1 MHANISALPRSWIPT
16 RLYWTC
22 RVPPFLAALIKSP
35 YLSIDNTVR
44 KRNTVL
50 LKEKVKHSLR
60 SVSSR
65 FSLNDKFAATR
76 QKNEFGGDDA
86 SIIDCMTLA
95 DNSTVAANPGAPD
108 PNALDGAERGIKGVV
123 VSKKKF
129 LLVKTGDSE
138 EDTDL
143 QTPTM

>member
-1 MHANISALPRSWIPT
+1 MRPKTGPQFPRLELQHLPLT
-16 RLYWTC
+16 RRFEHQWLCT
-22 RVPPFLAALIKSP
+22 S
-35 YLSIDNTVR
+35 
-44 KRNTVL
+44 RNTVL